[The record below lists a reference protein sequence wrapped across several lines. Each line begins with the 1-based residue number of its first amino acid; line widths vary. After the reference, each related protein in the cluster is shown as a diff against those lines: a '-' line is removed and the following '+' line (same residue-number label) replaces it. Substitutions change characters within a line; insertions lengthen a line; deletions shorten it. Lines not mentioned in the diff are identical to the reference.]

1 MKKWIS
7 TIVLIVLAG
16 YIVFSA
22 IAFSSKPA
30 EQVCAGVRL
39 EIADSAEVGYLN
51 TVDVLALLRK
61 SGLDP
66 TGRPMDDVRLRDI
79 ERCLALS
86 PLIRV
91 GECYKTIGGY
101 VVASIECRRP
111 ILRVIAD
118 SGDSFYLD
126 EEGEVIDYIA
136 KAVYLPVATGHISR
150 EYAQKYL
157 LPLAQYLRDEELWNA
172 QVEQIHV
179 TARGEVELVPRV
191 GGHVIVLGKPNHYA
205 RKFDKLRIFYEK
217 GLSQVGWDKYSR
229 ITLEYDNQVVGT
241 KKKK

>member
-16 YIVFSA
+16 YIVFAA

-30 EQVCAGVRL
+30 EQVCAGVTL

-51 TVDVLALLRK
+51 TTDVLALLRK

-66 TGRPMDDVRLRDI
+66 TGRPMDEVRLREI
-79 ERCLALS
+79 ERCLSSS

-91 GECYKTIGGY
+91 GECYKTLSGY
-101 VVASIECRRP
+101 VAVNVECRRP

-126 EEGEVIDYIA
+126 EEGEVIDHIA

-150 EYAQKYL
+150 EYAQEYL
-157 LPLAQYLRDEELWNA
+157 QPLAQYLKNDELWSA
-172 QVEQIHV
+172 QIEQIHV
-179 TARGEVELVPRV
+179 NARGEVELVPRV
-191 GGHVIVLGKPNHYA
+191 GGHLIVLGKPNNYA
-205 RKFDKLRIFYEK
+205 RKFDKLKAFYEK
-217 GLSQVGWDKYSR
+217 GLSQVVWDKYSR
-229 ITLEYDNQVVGT
+229 VNLEYGNQVVGT
-241 KKKK
+241 KKTK